1 MKKQIVIAALLLG
14 LGLSAIAVAA
24 ETPQTETPKKF
35 WVMPT
40 VGVRGS
46 GNFDVNSE
54 EQPYTSIKF
63 GSGVS
68 YGLAL
73 GYRISDILAVEVAW
87 NRSTPDIFGLADATE
102 TDPAVNDLLFGSTE
116 DQLHANLLLSTGYKM
131 GQVKPFFLLAL
142 GMTGLNP
149 QTNNSELQPVLLG
162 PRPGARRSDQG
173 PVRVPRPGEF
183 RHDLHQ
189 RHRRGPGR
197 LGGRLPDR
205 LDAQHDDPVGV
216 QGRPVLPLLTP
227 TEPPRGAAAPPDLF
241 RTMGPWTLV
250 PLTLARGRLL
260 LISGLM
266 TRKGVIK

>member
-1 MKKQIVIAALLLG
+1 MKKQILIAALLLG

-24 ETPQTETPKKF
+24 ETPQTEIPKKF

-40 VGVRGS
+40 VGIRGS

-102 TDPAVNDLLFGSTE
+102 TDPAVNDLLFGATE

-131 GQVKPFFLLAL
+131 GKVKPFFLLAL

-149 QTNNSELQPVLLG
+149 QTNNSSFNRFSWGLGLGLDVPIKGRFGLRAQGDFITTYINNIDEVLVDWEG
-162 PRPGARRSDQG
+162 GSQTASMRNTMTQW
-173 PVRVPRPGEF
+173 EF
-183 RHDLHQ
+183 KT
-189 RHRRGPGR
+189 G
-197 LGGRLPDR
+197 
-205 LDAQHDDPVGV
+205 
-216 QGRPVLPLLTP
+216 
-227 TEPPRGAAAPPDLF
+227 LF
-241 RTMGPWTLV
+241 YRF
-250 PLTLARGRLL
+250 
-260 LISGLM
+260 
-266 TRKGVIK
+266 